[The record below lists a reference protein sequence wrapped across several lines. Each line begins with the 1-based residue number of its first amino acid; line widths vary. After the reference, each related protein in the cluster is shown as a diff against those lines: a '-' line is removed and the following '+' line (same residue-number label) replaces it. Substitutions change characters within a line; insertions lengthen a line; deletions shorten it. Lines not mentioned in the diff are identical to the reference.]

1 MNRLHFILK
10 PYLFSQHAW
19 FAGPLTWGNYPHE
32 MREYV
37 DAASAREGL
46 SSSRLPQFT
55 EDEKHDLINTMD
67 FIGLNHYT
75 TEYIEHQERTGFGWE
90 SDQNTVRSFND
101 SWPETSAVWLRVVPW
116 GFRKML
122 RWISRTYG
130 NPEIYVTEN
139 GYADYSDSGLNDTG
153 RVEYYRNYINE
164 MLKAIKIDDARVTV
178 YTAWS
183 LMDNFEW

>member
-1 MNRLHFILK
+1 
-10 PYLFSQHAW
+10 
-19 FAGPLTWGNYPHE
+19 

-46 SSSRLPQFT
+46 TTSRLPHFT
-55 EDEKHDLINTMD
+55 EEERDDIVNTMD

-75 TEYIEHQERTGFGWE
+75 TEYVQHQERTDFGWE
-90 SDQNTVRSFND
+90 GDQNTTKSFD
-101 SWPETSAVWLRVVPW
+101 DLWPKSSAEWLWVVPW

-122 RWISRTYG
+122 NWISKIYG

-139 GYADYSDSGLNDTG
+139 GFADFYGSGVNDTE
-153 RVEYYRNYINE
+153 RVEYYRSYINE
-164 MLKAIKIDDARVTV
+164 MLKAIKYDGARVTI

>member
-1 MNRLHFILK
+1 
-10 PYLFSQHAW
+10 
-19 FAGPLTWGNYPHE
+19 
-32 MREYV
+32 MRKYV
-37 DAASAREGL
+37 DEASTREGL
-46 SSSRLPQFT
+46 SSSRLPQFR
-55 EDEKHDLINTMD
+55 EEEVAEIINTMD

-75 TEYIEHQERTGFGWE
+75 TEYIEHQERSEYGWE
-90 SDQNTVRSFND
+90 SDQNTGKSFD
-101 SWPETSAVWLRVVPW
+101 ESWPVTSATWLRVVPW

-122 RWISRTYG
+122 HWISRTYG

-139 GYADYSDSGLNDTG
+139 GYADFNTSTVNDPG
-153 RVEYYRNYINE
+153 RVEYYRMYINE